1 MGNLYG
7 VLAQIEPPD
16 APWLTLVNYGV
27 LGVLVIL
34 FVWNKIHSEG
44 ELRRVERAAEQRVAD
59 ALARADSA
67 ESRAA
72 EAELRLSAERA
83 TIEGKFIPAWVR
95 STDALN
101 RVLDRSLRSLGGD
114 VDG

>member
-1 MGNLYG
+1 MWPYVL
-7 VLAQIEPPD
+7 LAQADTPE

-27 LGVLVIL
+27 LGLLVLM
-34 FVWNKIHSEG
+34 FVLNKIHSDG

-59 ALARADSA
+59 AMKQA
-67 ESRAA
+67 EVAENRAA
-72 EAELRLSAERA
+72 EAESRLEAERA